1 MIEILKRL
9 SPVPIEFV
17 DEMEIPGYDGMFW
30 GNEVSSI
37 GHPYI
42 EIDNNLE
49 NYQKIATLIHEIG
62 HALCGE
68 KKCQCVKTYEENPKL
83 AEIHA
88 YKYELKWLL
97 EHKQKKALKYE
108 MEGIKSFIE
117 NRPDHYAEAA
127 KHIMKLKLWQKCLNF
142 VNNP

>member
-1 MIEILKRL
+1 MLEMLKQL

-17 DEMEIPGYDGMFW
+17 DEMECWGYSGMYW
-30 GNEVSSI
+30 GETSSI

-42 EIDNNLE
+42 EISNGLE
-49 NYQKIATLIHEIG
+49 NHQKIATLIHEIG
-62 HALCGE
+62 HALCDE
-68 KKCQCVKTYEENPKL
+68 KKCQCVKTYKENPKL

-97 EHKQKKALKYE
+97 EHKQKRALKYE
-108 MEGIKSFIE
+108 MECIE
-117 NRPDHYAEAA
+117 SCVECRLDHYVVAT
-127 KHIMKLKLWQKCLNF
+127 KHIMELKLWQKCLDY